1 MGSQGRR
8 RRRAQ
13 WICALSLALV
23 GLVASPAA
31 HAASFAL
38 RMTRN
43 ATLGGT
49 AFKKHD
55 IVLYDS
61 DADSASLLL
70 SRDVWN
76 RNTKLDAFQQFS
88 DGTVLVSHSNNGVR
102 TIGGLD
108 MTRGDVALYDP
119 DSDVATLLMAE
130 TAFNKAT
137 DVDAAHR
144 LPNGNLLFSVKQAR
158 RTMGGITFL
167 DGDVVEYDPL
177 AGTAAV
183 VFSESLFEGKAADV
197 DGIQQGSIIIS
208 VRENGVTLA
217 GVSFGQNDVVRYDTG
232 TGTASIVIDGTEVP
246 ANTQLFAVFAPAL
259 PPEPPGFLMLASGI
273 AGLLLFPRV
282 SQRRD
287 PADGR

>member
-8 RRRAQ
+8 RRCAQ
-13 WICALSLALV
+13 WICALSLALF

-31 HAASFAL
+31 HAASFAV

-76 RNTKLDAFQQFS
+76 TNTKLDAFQQFS
-88 DGTVLVSHSNNGVR
+88 DGTVLVSHSNRGVR

-119 DSDVATLLMAE
+119 ATDIATMLIAE
-130 TAFNKAT
+130 TAFNRAT

-144 LPNGNLLFSVKQAR
+144 LPNGNLLFSVRQAR

-197 DGIQQGSIIIS
+197 DGLQQGSIIIS

-232 TGTASIVIDGTEVP
+232 TGTASIVIAGTEVP
-246 ANTQLFAVFAPAL
+246 ANTELFAVYAPAL
-259 PPEPPGFLMLASGI
+259 LPEPPGFLMLASGI
-273 AGLLLFPRV
+273 AGLLLFPRI
-282 SQRRD
+282 SRRRD
-287 PADGR
+287 PAGER